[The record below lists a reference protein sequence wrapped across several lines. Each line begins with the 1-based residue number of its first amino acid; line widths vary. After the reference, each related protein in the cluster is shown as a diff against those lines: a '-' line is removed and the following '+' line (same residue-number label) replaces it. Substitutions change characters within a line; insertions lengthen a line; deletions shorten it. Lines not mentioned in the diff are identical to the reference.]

1 MATPERPPRRSL
13 RTMLGGRPAA
23 PGPRPLDEDPLAGAF
38 PMRSGLPA
46 FLFSAAF
53 HGALLVLLATI
64 SFAVVRRDEKINV
77 KLLEPTSELNEAE
90 PEGAPSLRDLAGTLN
105 PVIARART
113 AGSVAGPTTTGPAV
127 SAVRAPEMPRIAG
140 VGPSIGR
147 SPGTLD
153 VPLSIG
159 GGGLAG
165 PGTGGG
171 GFGDLLG
178 GLRKTGIDLVLV
190 IDTTDSMQSVLE
202 EVKREV
208 RAFIGDLQQMV
219 PASRVAVVAYRDK
232 GDEYVTKWVDFSF
245 HTDKVQNFVAGLR
258 ADGGGD
264 YPEAV
269 KAGIQAAVRELSWR
283 KTARRILIL
292 IGGSP
297 PHKEDV
303 PELTQL
309 VRTFR
314 DQNGAIG
321 AIDVT
326 ERLHVEYERAD
337 WVAHGSKGE
346 FKATPTPEFY
356 GEVSEAFGNIAR
368 QGGGELLRLGEK
380 KALLQEVMAVTFGTR
395 WRVEMARYMDK
406 LQ

>member
-1 MATPERPPRRSL
+1 MSPTERPPRRSL
-13 RTMLGGRPAA
+13 RTLLGGRS
-23 PGPRPLDEDPLAGAF
+23 PRPAPAVLEDDPLAEAF
-38 PMRSGLPA
+38 PMRRGLPA
-46 FLFSAAF
+46 LLFSAIF
-53 HGALLVLLATI
+53 HGAVLVLLATI
-64 SFAVVRRDEKINV
+64 SFAVVRRDERINV
-77 KLLEPTSELNEAE
+77 KVLDPGAELNE
-90 PEGAPSLRDLAGTLN
+90 PEGAPSLHDLAGSLH
-105 PVIARART
+105 PVTTAPRA
-113 AGSVAGPTTTGPAV
+113 AGSVAGPSATSAV
-127 SAVRAPEMPRIAG
+127 ASVRAPEMPRIAG
-140 VGPSIGR
+140 IGPSIGQ

-165 PGTGGG
+165 GGLGGG
-171 GFGDLLG
+171 GFGDMLG
-178 GLRKTGIDLVLV
+178 GLRKVGIDLVLV

-202 EVKREV
+202 DVKREV

-245 HTDKVQNFVAGLR
+245 HTDKVQNFVGALR

-269 KAGIQAAVRELSWR
+269 KAGVQAAVRELSWR
-283 KTARRILIL
+283 KTARRILVI

-303 PELTQL
+303 PELLQV

-314 DQNGAIG
+314 DNNGAVG

-326 ERLHVEYERAD
+326 DRLHVEYERAD
-337 WVAHGSKGE
+337 WAAHGAKGE
-346 FKATPTPEFY
+346 FKATATPDFY
-356 GEVSEAFGNIAR
+356 REVTDSYADIAR
-368 QGGGELLRLGEK
+368 QGGGELSRLGEK
-380 KALLQEVMAVTFGTR
+380 KALLREVIALTFGTR
-395 WRVEMARYMDK
+395 WRVEMARYMDR

>member
-1 MATPERPPRRSL
+1 MGTIERPPRRSW
-13 RTMLGGRPAA
+13 RGRGAQTPA
-23 PGPRPLDEDPLAGAF
+23 PLEDDPLASAF
-38 PMRSGLPA
+38 PMRRGLPA
-46 FLFSAAF
+46 FLFSAVF
-53 HGALLVLLATI
+53 HAALLVLLATI

-77 KLLEPTSELNEAE
+77 KILEPSQELNEEE
-90 PEGAPSLRDLAGTLN
+90 PQGAPSLRDLAGTLN
-105 PVIARART
+105 PVIARTRQT
-113 AGSVAGPTTTGPAV
+113 ASVAGPTTVTGPQV

-202 EVKREV
+202 DVKREV
-208 RAFIGDLQQMV
+208 RQFIGDLQEMV

-245 HTDKVQNFVAGLR
+245 HTEKVQNFVAGLR

-269 KAGIQAAVRELSWR
+269 KAAIQAAVRELSWR

-297 PHKEDV
+297 PHKEDI

-314 DQNGAIG
+314 ENNGAIG

-326 ERLHVEYERAD
+326 DRLHVEYEHAD
-337 WVAHGSKGE
+337 WVSHGSQGE
-346 FKATPTPEFY
+346 FHPTPRPAFY
-356 GEVSEAFGNIAR
+356 DEVTDSFRDIAR
-368 QGGGELLRLGEK
+368 GGGGEMLRLGEK
-380 KALLQEVMAVTFGTR
+380 KALLAEVMAVTFGTR
-395 WRVEMARYMDK
+395 WRVEMAKYMDR

>member
-1 MATPERPPRRSL
+1 MGTIERPPRRSL
-13 RTMLGGRPAA
+13 RTMLGGGRPRPAPPELA
-23 PGPRPLDEDPLAGAF
+23 DDPLAQVF
-38 PMRSGLPA
+38 PMRRGLPA
-46 FLFSAAF
+46 FLFSAIF

-64 SFAVVRRDEKINV
+64 SFAVVRRDDKINV
-77 KLLEPTSELNEAE
+77 KVLDPSAELSESET
-90 PEGAPSLRDLAGTLN
+90 EGAPSLHDLAGSLLPITTA
-105 PVIARART
+105 PRA
-113 AGSVAGPTTTGPAV
+113 AGSVAGPSTAPAV

-140 VGPSIGR
+140 LGPSIGQ

-165 PGTGGG
+165 GGPGGG
-171 GFGDLLG
+171 RFGDVLG
-178 GLRKTGIDLVLV
+178 GLRKVGIDLVIV

-202 EVKREV
+202 DVKREV
-208 RAFIGDLQQMV
+208 RGFIGELQQMV

-245 HTDKVQNFVAGLR
+245 HTEKVQNFVAALR

-269 KAGIQAAVRELSWR
+269 KAGIQAATRELSWR

-303 PELTQL
+303 PDLMQL
-309 VRTFR
+309 VRDFR
-314 DQNGAIG
+314 DKNGAVG

-326 ERLHVEYERAD
+326 DRLHVEYEHAD
-337 WVAHGSKGE
+337 WVAHGSQGS
-346 FKATPTPEFY
+346 FKATSTPAFY
-356 GEVSEAFGNIAR
+356 REVTDAYADIAR
-368 QGGGELLRLGEK
+368 QGGGEMSHLGEN
-380 KALLQEVMAVTFGTR
+380 KALLREVMALTFGTR
-395 WRVEMARYMDK
+395 WRVEMARYMDR